1 MASIYVDDLVQEMKR
16 KRYALG
22 DVVEWRGNEC
32 VVTQLE
38 PLRVRQTSPGLHRE
52 FHVVHVLPLDDW
64 RARLRVNDDVEY
76 YFEGYWLHSHVH
88 SVNPLVVQPT
98 FTRVL
103 VPVYPH
109 QIRRTARSIP
119 HRFVITSDTY
129 NRLDQVLCDGEWYVV
144 DKCTS
149 LYVLAMEGCY
159 LPRASIVGCLRHE
172 KRRLRVGTMP
182 FVHGTEFSDSLS
194 ILESVPGEFRAC
206 WRQARQCLWRR
217 RVTDLDEMV
226 VSAMDNFDTTRVLSL
241 THAAD
246 FPGVYEMANW
256 FEWRWNS
263 VPYLEFEFTKTD
275 CTVYWSGCSPLPPHK
290 MVCFV
295 KPVVGRLFDSVPVPV
310 PVLLPVPETLMPWQV
325 PCVKSMS
332 AFEEVSVCEAFCD
345 RVDGLLFS
353 HYAGFVLRELPDV
366 RGGVLCADHG
376 LGKTWMLYEL
386 FLHNPVRTL
395 CVVPLCVLSHWVS
408 VGARMGVDVSV
419 WHGPAKSSAGAFVL
433 TTCRTMLRN
442 PVEGFDRLIL
452 DEAQQVRCAS
462 SSMNAL
468 CDMDVSIR
476 WYVSTK
482 PRFKDC
488 CTFLRVFPFTAEYL
502 HEVDHEI
509 PHAVGLTHHCALEV
523 RPVCVKVRAP
533 ACWSEVSLSASDANV
548 LRYDPSLLAPELLHE
563 EILVTSDTLANI
575 NARVGRPVD
584 LESNCPVCMESVF
597 EPVVTQ
603 CGHVYCSDCANKLT
617 ELKSNCPLCRADLF
631 PLTAVSSK
639 PSDVFFINGRTYSRR
654 DLSPGDLKTKL
665 YALDRPGT
673 TFVTRSPVIRRD
685 LKVGDVRL
693 VRDCVG
699 IRLECDTL
707 VFVDTVSPSER
718 QQVLDRLLDPME
730 ERSVDV
736 VTFNY

>member
-1 MASIYVDDLVQEMKR
+1 MKR
-16 KRYALG
+16 RRYAVG

-32 VVTQLE
+32 VVIELD

-52 FHVVHVLPLDDW
+52 FHAVGVLPLDDW

-76 YFEGYWLHSHVH
+76 YFEGFWLHSHVH
-88 SVNPLVVQPT
+88 SLRPLVVQPA

-103 VPVYPH
+103 VPASPH
-109 QIRRTARSIP
+109 QIRRTVRSIP
-119 HRFVITSDTY
+119 HRFVITCDVF

-149 LYVLAMEGCY
+149 LYVLTMDGCY
-159 LPRASIVGCLRHE
+159 LPRSSIDGRLPHE
-172 KRRLRVGTMP
+172 PRRLRVGTMP
-182 FVHGTEFSDSLS
+182 FAHGTEFSDSLS
-194 ILESVPGEFRAC
+194 ILESVPGDFHAC
-206 WRQARQCLWRR
+206 WRQSRQSLWRR

-226 VSAMDNFDTTRVLSL
+226 LSAMDNFDTVRVLSL

-246 FPGVYEMANW
+246 FPGVYELANW

-263 VPYLEFEFTKTD
+263 VPYLEFEFTDTD
-275 CTVYWSGCSPLPPHK
+275 CTVFWTGCGPLSPHK

-295 KPVVGRLFDSVPVPV
+295 KPVLCRLFDAEPEPVPV
-310 PVLLPVPETLMPWQV
+310 SAASSLLEWQV
-325 PCVKSMS
+325 PCVNRMS
-332 AFEEVSVCEAFCD
+332 AFEGVSVCEAFCD
-345 RVDGLLFS
+345 RVNGLLFS

-376 LGKTWMLYEL
+376 VGKTWMLYEL
-386 FLHNPVRTL
+386 FLRDPVRTL
-395 CVVPLCVLSHWVS
+395 CVVPLCVLQHWVS

-419 WHGPAKSSAGAFVL
+419 WHGPSKCSTGAFVL
-433 TTCRTMLRN
+433 TTCRTLLRN
-442 PVEGFDRLIL
+442 PLEGFDRLIL

-462 SSMNAL
+462 SSMDAL
-468 CDMDVSIR
+468 CAMDVSIR
-476 WYVSTK
+476 WYVSTS
-482 PRFKDC
+482 PRFKDA
-488 CTFLRVFPFTAEYL
+488 CTFLRVFPFTAEFV
-502 HEVDHEI
+502 HDVDQEV
-509 PHAVGLTHHCALEV
+509 PHAVGLSHRCVLEV
-523 RPVCVKVRAP
+523 CPVRVQVRAP
-533 ACWSEVSLSASDANV
+533 ACWSEVSLSVSDMNV
-548 LRYDPSLLAPELLHE
+548 LRYDPSLLAPEMLHE
-563 EILVTSDTLANI
+563 EVLVTSDTLANI

-603 CGHVYCSDCANKLT
+603 CGHVYCSDCATKLT

-639 PSDVFFINGRTYSRR
+639 PSDVFLINGRTYSRR

-673 TFVTRSPVIRRD
+673 TFVTRSSLIRND

-693 VRDCVG
+693 IRECVG

-707 VFVDTVSPSER
+707 VFVDTVVSPSER

-730 ERSVDV
+730 ERSVNV